1 LCLHCQLDLP
11 ITNFHKTH
19 KNPLYEKLKKTIPI
33 KSASSLFYFN
43 KEGIASKLIHQFK
56 YLDQQKIAVYLG
68 EWLGEVLKEN
78 TQIKE
83 AEGIIPVPL
92 HPAKQKKRGYN
103 QAEIIG
109 MSLSKKLQI
118 PLYNNLVVRVKNTKA
133 LASIGYEKRKE
144 EIHQAFDLKV
154 PFEEPLSHLLL
165 VDDVITTG
173 ATITSCAKALL
184 KNKGIQLSIVSLAC
198 RV

>member
-1 LCLHCQLDLP
+1 
-11 ITNFHKTH
+11 
-19 KNPLYEKLKKTIPI
+19 
-33 KSASSLFYFN
+33 
-43 KEGIASKLIHQFK
+43 
-56 YLDQQKIAVYLG
+56 
-68 EWLGEVLKEN
+68 
-78 TQIKE
+78 
-83 AEGIIPVPL
+83 
-92 HPAKQKKRGYN
+92 
-103 QAEIIG
+103 

>member
-1 LCLHCQLDLP
+1 M
-11 ITNFHKTH
+11 
-19 KNPLYEKLKKTIPI
+19 
-33 KSASSLFYFN
+33 FYFN

-56 YLDQQKIAVYLG
+56 YLDQQKIGVYLG

-118 PLYNNLVVRVKNTKA
+118 PLYNNLVVR
-133 LASIGYEKRKE
+133 EKTQK
-144 EIHQAFDLKV
+144 HW
-154 PFEEPLSHLLL
+154 LLL
-165 VDDVITTG
+165 DMKNARRRFI
-173 ATITSCAKALL
+173 KLL
-184 KNKGIQLSIVSLAC
+184 T
-198 RV
+198 